1 MCWCTKVIYS
11 GGIEC
16 EFCCI
21 LKMWLI
27 SQLNFKFTSATMA
40 FNLDPNIRA
49 FVSIFSVQ
57 FSPWRLIWTRTFVHS
72 WLIFQLNFKIALIS
86 MAFNLDTNIRA
97 FVSIFSV
104 QFSPWR
110 LIWTRTFVHSW
121 LTSKLN
127 FRIAFFSFAIKFS
140 HECTN
145 IAHSWLNLNSI
156 SRSRFTLLH

>member
-27 SQLNFKFTSATMA
+27 SQLNFKFTSATLA
-40 FNLDPNIRA
+40 FNLDTNIRA
-49 FVSIFSVQ
+49 FVANLSTQIQNRVFLFCIKLSHVCTN
-57 FSPWRLIWTRTFVHS
+57 IAHS
-72 WLIFQLNFKIALIS
+72 WLTSQLNFKTALIS

-97 FVSIFSV
+97 FVSIFSI

-110 LIWTRTFVHSW
+110 LIWTRTFVHSC
-121 LTSKLN
+121 LFSPFN
-127 FRIAFFSFAIKFS
+127 F
-140 HECTN
+140 H
-145 IAHSWLNLNSI
+145 LGV
-156 SRSRFTLLH
+156 